1 MALQHEQL
9 SLEDSLVTQ
18 WEVYSHLVTVEVGVE
33 RSTCQWVQL
42 DGLTLDELG
51 LEGLDTQTVQCWCT
65 VQEYRVTLHHVLK
78 DIPDNWLTTV
88 NNLLS
93 ALNSLHDT
101 ALDELTDNEWLIQ
114 LGSHQLWQTAL
125 THLQLR
131 TYDDN
136 RTG

>member
-1 MALQHEQL
+1 MALEHQNLCLQ
-9 SLEDSLVTQ
+9 DSLIRKRKVD
-18 WEVYSHLVTVEVGVE
+18 SHLVTVEVGIE
-33 RSTCQWVQL
+33 RGTSQWVQL
-42 DGLTLDELG
+42 DSLTLDHLR
-51 LEGLDTQTVQCWCT
+51 LEGLNTQTVQCWCT
-65 VQEYRVTLHHVLK
+65 VQEYRVTLHDVLQ

-88 NNLLS
+88 NNLLG
-93 ALNSLHDT
+93 ALNSLHNT

-131 TYDDN
+131 TYNDN